1 MRLSS
6 TVDNIVAAWSAGT
19 RNSME
24 STQESGFYCCES
36 YIECGRASVTK

>member
-24 STQESGFYCCES
+24 STQESGS
-36 YIECGRASVTK
+36 QWAQTGGQADIDK